1 MIGGRSWQILRKDL
15 RLGPRS
21 PLLLWALVVP
31 VLMTLLIRGV
41 FGGLFAGEPRLGVVD
56 EGESQLVRAVQAVD
70 GIEVEVLADPGELR
84 RRVED
89 GGLDGGL
96 TLQPGFDDAVLAG
109 EQPELR
115 LWLSAASRASDQ
127 AVLGAT
133 VLDLVRGLTDTEPPL
148 NVEVVELGEE
158 LLPLDLR
165 LLPLLVLY
173 AVAVP
178 GGMVPAASLVEEKER
193 GTVQAV
199 LASPATLGDILR
211 AKGVLGVILG
221 LVAGI
226 VTLVLNDAFGAQ
238 PALVVVAVVI
248 GAVMMAE
255 IGLLFGAWAQ
265 DTNTLFAAWKAG
277 GLVLFLPAV
286 FFIWPDLPG
295 WPAYLLPSYYFLQP
309 AYAVSV
315 EGAGLS
321 EVGWHLA
328 VGAAICLALL
338 PVVAAAGRW
347 LERRLVAGRPAVGAA
362 DEPREPTEPAA
373 V

>member
-1 MIGGRSWQILRKDL
+1 MTGGRTWQILRKDL

-41 FGGLFAGEPRLGVVD
+41 FGGLFAGEPRIGVVD
-56 EGESQLVRAVQAVD
+56 EGASELVAAAQAVD
-70 GIEVEVLADPGELR
+70 GIEVEVLADPAQLR

-89 GGLDGGL
+89 GGLDAGL
-96 TLQPGFDDAVLAG
+96 RLQPGFDAAVRAG

-115 LWLSAASRASDQ
+115 LWLSSASPASDQ
-127 AVLGAT
+127 AVVSVT
-133 VLDLVRGLTDTEPPL
+133 VLDLVRGLTDVEPPIEVEI
-148 NVEVVELGEE
+148 VEVGEE

-193 GTVQAV
+193 GTVQAL
-199 LASPATLGDILR
+199 LASPATVGDVLR
-211 AKGVLGVILG
+211 AKGALGVILG
-221 LVAGI
+221 LVAGL

-238 PALVVVAVVI
+238 PLVVLLAVVI

-255 IGLLFGAWAQ
+255 IGLLLGSWAQ

-277 GLVLFLPAV
+277 GMVLFLPAI
-286 FFIWPDLPG
+286 FFIWPDLPI
-295 WPAYLLPSYYFLQP
+295 WPAYLLPSYYFLEP

-321 EVGWHLA
+321 DVGWHLA
-328 VGAAICLALL
+328 IGAAICVALV
-338 PVVAAAGRW
+338 PVVVAVGRW
-347 LERRLVAGRPAVGAA
+347 LERRLVAGRIERRVE
-362 DEPREPTEPAA
+362 DEPTQPLE